1 MLAMLLNY
9 VMKNTD
15 INNIVELE
23 NFIQSSGHEY
33 QAIGKEIKIYLLDDS
48 EIHIIV
54 DNTIEIYTHHI
65 RNADRKYSLKNI
77 IEAKDLLNRFIT
89 S

>member
-1 MLAMLLNY
+1 MENID
-9 VMKNTD
+9 T
-15 INNIVELE
+15 NNIVELE

-54 DNTIEIYTHHI
+54 DKTIEIFTHNI
-65 RNADRKYSLKNI
+65 VNANHKYSLENI
-77 IEAKDLLNRFIT
+77 IEAKNILNRFIT

>member
-1 MLAMLLNY
+1 MLLNY

-54 DNTIEIYTHHI
+54 DKTIEIFTHNI
-65 RNADRKYSLKNI
+65 VNANHKYSFENI
-77 IEAKDLLNRFIT
+77 IEAKKILNRFIT

>member
-1 MLAMLLNY
+1 
-9 VMKNTD
+9 MKNIDT
-15 INNIVELE
+15 NNIVELE

-54 DNTIEIYTHHI
+54 DKTIEIFTHNI
-65 RNADRKYSLKNI
+65 VNANHKYSLENI
-77 IEAKDLLNRFIT
+77 IEAKKILNRFIT

>member
-1 MLAMLLNY
+1 
-9 VMKNTD
+9 MKNIDT
-15 INNIVELE
+15 NNIVELE

-54 DNTIEIYTHHI
+54 DKTIEIFMHNI
-65 RNADRKYSLKNI
+65 VNANHKYSLENI
-77 IEAKDLLNRFIT
+77 IEAKKILNRFIT